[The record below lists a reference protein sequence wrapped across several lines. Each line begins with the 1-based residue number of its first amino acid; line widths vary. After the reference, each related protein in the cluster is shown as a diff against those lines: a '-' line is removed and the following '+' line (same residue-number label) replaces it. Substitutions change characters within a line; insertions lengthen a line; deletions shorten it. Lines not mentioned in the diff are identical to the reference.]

1 MRLALSSRMPKQYAP
16 YSTTATQAHRLSTTI
31 RFDLPARAANR
42 SITMMK
48 PVSSHCH
55 VSGIMEYTR
64 LTDFPIF
71 AQVFFICV
79 HSHLRGV
86 RSISRK
92 SQNTAA
98 ALGSFR
104 SSQPQPEKQPLT
116 HFTSKSK
123 HRQQTLL
130 RHQ

>member
-1 MRLALSSRMPKQYAP
+1 
-16 YSTTATQAHRLSTTI
+16 
-31 RFDLPARAANR
+31 
-42 SITMMK
+42 
-48 PVSSHCH
+48 
-55 VSGIMEYTR
+55 MEYTR

-71 AQVFFICV
+71 AQVFFTCL

-86 RSISRK
+86 SSISRK
-92 SQNTAA
+92 SKNTAA

>member
-48 PVSSHCH
+48 PVSSHCQ

-79 HSHLRGV
+79 HSHLRGL
-86 RSISRK
+86 SSTSR
-92 SQNTAA
+92 NLPRAA
-98 ALGSFR
+98 KATGSFR